1 MRHDL
6 KMHEKFCLIIRK
18 DEVTKRCP
26 VMNWDY
32 SECERFQKE
41 LELSRGGWLR
51 LKECKEAEKQDA
63 SLIAAAP
70 EMLEM
75 LKELLNC
82 WEEKGGF
89 NTTRISK
96 IFASGKINELLKK
109 VEEPCN

>member
-1 MRHDL
+1 MSKHTPGPW
-6 KMHEKFCLIIRK
+6 K
-18 DEVTKRCP
+18 
-26 VMNWDY
+26 
-32 SECERFQKE
+32 
-41 LELSRGGWLR
+41 
-51 LKECKEAEKQDA
+51 AEKNGEVVCAQNGDKIA
-63 SLIAAAP
+63 DVKGWGRLQHKPDGLGELMSNARLIAAAP

-109 VEEPCN
+109 VGEYDNRRND